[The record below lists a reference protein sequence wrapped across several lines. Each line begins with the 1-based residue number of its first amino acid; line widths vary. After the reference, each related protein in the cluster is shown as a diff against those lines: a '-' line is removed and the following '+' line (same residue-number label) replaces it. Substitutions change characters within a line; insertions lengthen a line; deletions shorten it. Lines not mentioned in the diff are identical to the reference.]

1 MPVKIIVIDD
11 DEDTLDVFSTYL
23 EMKHFEVLAK
33 GKNGLEAVELYK
45 KHKPDIVLL
54 DIMMPHHDGFYAL
67 EKIKEID
74 PKAKVIV
81 VTGDLTEQTARRLE
95 DLGATDLLYK
105 PYEIDDVTNVVN
117 CVVEGKKINVSSL
130 SRRF

>member
-1 MPVKIIVIDD
+1 MSVKIIVIDD

-23 EMKHFEVLAK
+23 EMKHFKVLAK

-54 DIMMPHHDGFYAL
+54 DIMMPHYDGFYAL

-117 CVVEGKKINVSSL
+117 CVVEGKKISVASL
-130 SRRF
+130 SKRF

>member
-11 DEDTLDVFSTYL
+11 DDDTLDVFSTYL

-45 KHKPDIVLL
+45 KHKPDVVLL
-54 DIMMPHHDGFYAL
+54 DIMMPHYDGFYAL

-74 PKAKVIV
+74 SKAKVIV

-95 DLGATDLLYK
+95 DLGAIDLLYK

-117 CVVEGKKINVSSL
+117 CVVEGKKINVASL